1 MQRGDSLNQG
11 KKRMGWKV
19 YEVMCRLFLEGDD
32 PEYSFAHCFLTLE
45 WNLMLRSENVVDCHA
60 ENIVWNDDSL
70 GFTFPKSKTDQ
81 TGKNADSIWHVYAT
95 PHNPITCP
103 ILALARYLFS
113 NPGILTPVPS
123 HDEYNATVE
132 TSLIDPSLADSHISQ
147 NGYTKLFPGRNQ
159 YDRFMKCFRKV
170 ILENED
176 EFRRYGIEDGDLGSH
191 SARKGSA
198 SYASSGST
206 VSPPIVSVCLRA
218 QWSMGSV
225 KERYLH
231 YEKAGDQ
238 YLGRVV
244 SGLNC
249 SRYLFAASPP
259 YFDFDG
265 AAGNA
270 MTARELDVMMTSFIP
285 RGSRLNSRIFCIF
298 RFCFASLCFHSDFLK
313 QILHKKNKLHG
324 SPFFTR
330 IPRAVRDLARVR
342 FPWNATEST
351 PAFTG
356 KRTHLCCLFTK

>member
-1 MQRGDSLNQG
+1 
-11 KKRMGWKV
+11 MGWKV
-19 YEVMCRLFLEGDD
+19 YKLMCCLFLEGYD
-32 PEYSFAHCFLTLE
+32 PKYSFAHCFLTLE
-45 WNLMLRSENVVDCHA
+45 WNLMSRLENVVDCHA
-60 ENIVWNDDSL
+60 ENIIWTDDLL
-70 GFTFPKSKTDQ
+70 GFTFPKSKTNQ
-81 TGKNADSIWHVYAT
+81 TSKNADSIWHEYAT

-103 ILALARYLFS
+103 ILALGGYLFS
-113 NPGILTPVPS
+113 NPGILTPSPS
-123 HDEYNATVE
+123 HDKYDPNVE
-132 TSLIDPSLADSHISQ
+132 TSLIDPSLREPHISQ

-176 EFRRYGIEDGDLGSH
+176 DFWRLGIQDGDLGSH
-191 SARKGSA
+191 SARKGSC

-206 VSPPIVSVCLRA
+206 VSPPIVSVCLHA

-259 YFDFDG
+259 YFDFDCRDDK
-265 AAGNA
+265 AL
-270 MTARELDVMMTSFIP
+270 TVKELDAMIMSFIP
-285 RGSRLNSRIFCIF
+285 RGSNLNSRIFCIF

-313 QILHKKNKLHG
+313 QTLHKKNKLHG

-330 IPRAVRDLARVR
+330 IPRAVQDLALVR

-351 PAFTG
+351 SAFTG
-356 KRTHLCCLFTK
+356 K